1 MGASHLFVY
10 FLGTVFVY
18 SYIRVAF
25 KQDLT
30 IIIMEKIDPYKH
42 KEKYE
47 AWKEKVKN
55 GIPGINKLN
64 SDMILQYLSDMEMG
78 LNVANTNKKGSRS
91 YSRLSS
97 LKFRMIFLAKGFEK
111 RCKKSLL
118 ELSEKELFELFL
130 EMRQG
135 KITRKDGKT
144 YLSTADYAKN
154 FRAFWHWWQKVNK
167 KENKEIP
174 DITADLDTSYDKPK
188 WVYLTEEQIRKLCDN
203 AKYDYKVLMTFLFDS
218 GIRAPTELMNVAV
231 SDLYNDENGKLVLQ
245 IRDEVSKTF
254 GRKLKLM
261 VSSQLIKEYIKNKGL
276 KQGDYLF
283 PINPP
288 IVNKYLQRLAIRI
301 LGDRVSEAGKKY
313 SQLTMYDFR
322 HCSCCYWLPR
332 YKSEA
337 ALKYRF
343 GWKRSEKI
351 HYYSEFLGMKDTI
364 TEEDMLI
371 DITKTEIE
379 KRLTKTE
386 RENEIL
392 KERLKVSESKWE
404 EVSALVNEMYENTK
418 YKYPK
423 KELVHSEKTSIFYQD
438 KQPIALN
445 KLKRDFGVVEVEV

>member
-1 MGASHLFVY
+1 
-10 FLGTVFVY
+10 
-18 SYIRVAF
+18 
-25 KQDLT
+25 
-30 IIIMEKIDPYKH
+30 MEKIDPYKH
-42 KEKYE
+42 KETYE

-55 GIPGINKLN
+55 GIPDINKTN
-64 SDMILQYLSDMEMG
+64 SDTILQYLLDMEMG
-78 LNVANTNKKGSRS
+78 INVASDNKKGSRS
-91 YSRLSS
+91 YSRLNS
-97 LKFRMIFLAKGFEK
+97 LKLRLIFLAKQFEK
-111 RCKKSLL
+111 KCQKPLI
-118 ELSEKELFELFL
+118 ELSEKQLFEFFL

-135 KITRKDGKT
+135 KIKRKDGKV

-167 KENKEIP
+167 KQGKEIP

-188 WVYLTEEQIRKLCDN
+188 WVYLTEDQVKKLCDN
-203 AKYDYKVLMTFLFDS
+203 AKYEYKVLMTFLFDS
-218 GIRAPTELMNVAV
+218 GIRAPTELMNVRI
-231 SDLYNDENGKLVLQ
+231 SDLKNDGNGKLVLQ
-245 IRDEVSKTF
+245 IRDEISKTF
-254 GRKLKLM
+254 GRKLRLM
-261 VSSQLIKEYIKNKGL
+261 ISSKLIKEYIKNKGL
-276 KQGDYLF
+276 KQGDCLF
-283 PINPP
+283 PINPL
-288 IVNKYLQRLAIRI
+288 IVTKYLQRLSNRI
-301 LGDRVSEAGKKY
+301 LGDGVSEAGKKY

-392 KERLKVSESKWE
+392 KERSKINESKLAE
-404 EVSALVNEMYENTK
+404 IQAQVDEIYNNLK
-418 YKYPK
+418 PK
-423 KELVHSEKTSIFYQD
+423 KRQVVYNAKSSIIYQEN
-438 KQPIALN
+438 QPIELN